1 MKGNVP
7 TMNPV
12 MLHTKNY
19 DLLNC
24 DKGEEQKAA
33 KWSALLLPKGLQSRK
48 IEVNNTL
55 SCSI

>member
-1 MKGNVP
+1 
-7 TMNPV
+7 MNPV